1 MTQSATD
8 SAENANRS
16 AKNLAHYPFS
26 GPLLA
31 LFVLVLGMAPI
42 TSTAFGQASNDR
54 QAPELLFQPN
64 IEPLLDIPFVNGP
77 VNIDGDLDDAI
88 WQAASVATNFSESNP
103 TEKGIPDIGMKALL
117 AYDAEHLYIAYIIK
131 DDPSEIRARL
141 SDRDQ
146 IWQDDYAGMLL
157 DTNGDGQVTYF
168 ISANPLGIQ
177 GDTRSAGDDED
188 ESFDLIYTSAGMVT
202 ESGYQV
208 EMAIPFR
215 SLRFPEADIQEWKAT
230 FWITRPREDRF
241 TYSWAG
247 IDRGDPCF
255 TCQFGTLRGMSD
267 IKRGRN
273 LEILP
278 ALTGSQAGGR
288 DWSSPASGFDNGRMT
303 AEPSFNLKY
312 GLTSDLTLDA
322 TINPDFSQI
331 ESDAAQIDVNST
343 FALSFPERR
352 AFFQEGADLFQT
364 NIDAVYTRSINDPI
378 AASKLS
384 GRFGDWTVGYI
395 GARDNTSPILMPF
408 EEGSALVSGGKSVS
422 NIFRARRSFE
432 NSSFVAGML
441 TDRRM
446 DDGGSGSVMGV
457 DGAVRF
463 LQKYTFSWQVLASHT
478 QELNDAELSSA
489 SGLDGR
495 TFGRGAHTAA
505 LDGETF
511 WGHGISTGVGRGG
524 RNWGFDINYNQ
535 LSPTFRTD
543 NGFVTMNDNRRFE
556 GMSRYS
562 FWFTDHP
569 VFNRINV
576 YGGVNRFWNYDNI
589 RKDEAVFGG
598 FNMQMKRQTFI
609 NINAFTSNELFAG
622 VQFNGIQRLNVFM
635 NSNFS
640 QKVRFGGR
648 INVGDGIYRN
658 PNAPEMGDQLNAG
671 ADLTLVPTDRLV
683 LSSGLNYSRLQNRA
697 TGDNYFSGYILRS
710 RLNYQFTRKLL
721 TRIIVQYND
730 FAERL
735 EVDPLVTYRV
745 SPFTVFHVGSTHRF
759 QDFPGQLDQQSM
771 VFQQTERQIF
781 FKFQYLF
788 RM

>member
-1 MTQSATD
+1 MSIQTACKSRPV
-8 SAENANRS
+8 SHC
-16 AKNLAHYPFS
+16 AKI
-26 GPLLA
+26 LA
-31 LFVLVLGMAPI
+31 LPSYAIRCFAIAAVL
-42 TSTAFGQASNDR
+42 AFSVSAAHAQASRGFSAPDMPF
-54 QAPELLFQPN
+54 QAN
-64 IEPLLDIPFVNGP
+64 VEPLLDIPYVESP
-77 VNIDGDLDDAI
+77 IKVDGLLDEAL
-88 WQAASVATNFSESNP
+88 WQTAAVAANFSESNP
-103 TEKGIPDIGMKALL
+103 TERGVPDIEMKALV
-117 AYDAEHLYIAYIIK
+117 AYDSENLYVAYIIK
-131 DDPSEIRARL
+131 DNPDEIRARW

-177 GDTRSAGDDED
+177 GDTRSAGDNED
-188 ESFDLIYTSAGMVT
+188 ESFDLIYASAGT
-202 ESGYQV
+202 ITDAGYQV

-247 IDRGDPCF
+247 IDRDDPCF
-255 TCQFGTLRGMSD
+255 TCQFGTLRGMSN
-267 IKRGRN
+267 IQRGRN

-278 ALTGSQAGGR
+278 ALTGSQAGAR
-288 DWSSPASGFDNGRMT
+288 NPADPSAGFDNNPMT
-303 AEPSFNLKY
+303 AEASLNLKY

-331 ESDAAQIDVNST
+331 ESDVAQIDVNST
-343 FALSFPERR
+343 FALAYPERR

-364 NIDAVYTRSINDPI
+364 QIDAVYTRSINDPI

-384 GRFGDWTVGYI
+384 GRFGNWTVGYI

-432 NSSFVAGML
+432 NSSFVAGMV

-446 DDGGSGSVMGV
+446 DEGGSGSVMGV
-457 DGAVRF
+457 DGNLRF
-463 LQKYTFSWQVLASHT
+463 LNNYFFSWQLLASHT
-478 QELNDAELSSA
+478 QELNDADLSAA

-495 TFGRGAHTAA
+495 MFSRGAHTAA
-505 LDGETF
+505 LDGESF
-511 WGHGISTGVGRGG
+511 WGHGLAVGLGRGG
-524 RNWGFDINYNQ
+524 REWGFDINYNE

-556 GMSRYS
+556 AMSRYS
-562 FWFTDHP
+562 FWFEDHP

-576 YGGVNRFWNYDNI
+576 YGGVQRYWNFDNV

-598 FNMQMKRQTFI
+598 FNLQMKHQTFI

-622 VQFNGIQRLNVFM
+622 VQFNSIQRLNVFLQ
-635 NSNFS
+635 SNFS
-640 QKVRFGGR
+640 ERVQLGGR
-648 INVGDGIYRN
+648 LNAGDGIYRN
-658 PNAPEMGDQLNAG
+658 PSAPELGGQVNAG
-671 ADLTLVPTDRLV
+671 ADLTVKPTDRMV
-683 LSSGLNYSRLQNRA
+683 VSSGLNFSQLRNRT
-697 TGDNYFSGYILRS
+697 TGDHYFSGYIVRT
-710 RLNYQFTRKLL
+710 RLNYQFSRKLL
-721 TRIIVQYND
+721 TRVIVQYND
-730 FAERL
+730 FAERM
-735 EVDPLVTYRV
+735 EIDPLVTYRI

-788 RM
+788 RQ

>member
-1 MTQSATD
+1 MYTLK
-8 SAENANRS
+8 AERRIVVFSS
-16 AKNLAHYPFS
+16 AKKLAFS
-26 GPLLA
+26 LFFACFAFALA
-31 LFVLVLGMAPI
+31 LSPRTVHA
-42 TSTAFGQASNDR
+42 QASTGFTAPDLPF
-54 QAPELLFQPN
+54 QANVKPE
-64 IEPLLDIPFVNGP
+64 LDIPFVSGS
-77 VNIDGDLDDAI
+77 IQMDGHLDEAI
-88 WQAASVATNFSESNP
+88 WENAAIAANFSESNP
-103 TEKGIPDIGMKALL
+103 TERGEPAIGMKALM
-117 AYDAEHLYIAYIIK
+117 AYDAEYLYVAYVI
-131 DDPSEIRARL
+131 DDNPDEIRARL
-141 SDRDQ
+141 SDRDR

-157 DTNGDGQVTYF
+157 DTNGDGQVVYF
-168 ISANPLGIQ
+168 IAANALGIQ
-177 GDTRSAGDDED
+177 GDTRSAGDNED
-188 ESFDLIYTSAGMVT
+188 ESFDLIYESAGMVT
-202 ESGYQV
+202 ETGYQV

-215 SLRFPEADIQEWKAT
+215 SLRFPQADVQEWRAT

-255 TCQFGTLRGMSD
+255 SCQYGTLRGMSN
-267 IKRGRN
+267 IKRARN

-278 ALTGSQAGGR
+278 AVTGSQAGSR
-288 DWSSPASGFDNGRMT
+288 NWSDPSAGFDNGRMT

-364 NIDAVYTRSINDPI
+364 RIDAVYTRSINDPI

-408 EEGSALVSGGKSVS
+408 EEGSAIASGGKSVS

-432 NSSFVAGML
+432 NSSFVAATV

-446 DDGGSGSVMGV
+446 DEGGSGSVIGV
-457 DGAVRF
+457 DGNVRF
-463 LQKYTFSWQVLASHT
+463 LQQYSFSWQILASHT
-478 QELNDAELSSA
+478 QELNDAALSEA
-489 SGLDGR
+489 SRLNGR
-495 TFGRGAHTAA
+495 TFDGGAYTAA
-505 LDGETF
+505 LDGESF
-511 WGHGISTGVGRGG
+511 SGHGLSVGVDRGG
-524 RNWGFDINYNQ
+524 RNFGFEANYEQ
-535 LSPTFRTD
+535 MSPTFRTD
-543 NGFVTMNDNRRFE
+543 NGFVTMNDNRRFH

-576 YGGVNRFWNYDNI
+576 YGGVNRIWNFGNL
-589 RKDEAVFGG
+589 RKDEAIFGG
-598 FNMQMKRQTFI
+598 FNMQMKRQTMI
-609 NINAFTSNELFAG
+609 NVNAFTSNELFAG
-622 VQFNGIQRLNVFM
+622 VQFNGIQRLNVFLR
-635 NSNFS
+635 SNFS
-640 QKVRFGGR
+640 EKVQLGGR
-648 INVGDGIYRN
+648 LNAGDGIYRN
-658 PNAPEMGDQLNAG
+658 PNAPEMGGQLNAG
-671 ADLTLVPTDRLV
+671 ADLTLIPTDRLV
-683 LSSGLNYSRLQNRA
+683 INSGLNYSRLRNRT
-697 TGDNYFSGYILRS
+697 TGDNYFDGYILRS

-721 TRIIVQYND
+721 TRVIVQYND

-759 QDFPGQLDQQSM
+759 QDFPGQLNEQSM